1 MGLVSIERAFELAEK
16 LRKEGKKIVLANGVF
31 DLLHKGH
38 ILYLQEAKALGDVLF
53 VAVNSDLSV
62 RKLKGEARPILP
74 QEERAFIVASLSAV
88 DYAFVF
94 EEEDVGEIIRRMRP
108 HFHAKGGDYTPET
121 VPERDVAQQVGTITV
136 ITGGAKISSTTDIIG
151 KILERFCR

>member
-38 ILYLQEAKALGDVLF
+38 ILYLQEAKALGEVLF
-53 VAVNSDLSV
+53 VAVNSDLSA

-74 QEERAFIVASLSAV
+74 QEERAFIVASLSPV

>member
-1 MGLVSIERAFELAEK
+1 MGLVSIEKAFELADK
-16 LRKEGKKIVLANGVF
+16 LRKEGRKIVLANGVF

>member
-1 MGLVSIERAFELAEK
+1 M
-16 LRKEGKKIVLANGVF
+16 
-31 DLLHKGH
+31 
-38 ILYLQEAKALGDVLF
+38 
-53 VAVNSDLSV
+53 
-62 RKLKGEARPILP
+62 
-74 QEERAFIVASLSAV
+74 
-88 DYAFVF
+88 
-94 EEEDVGEIIRRMRP
+94 GEIIRRMRP

>member
-38 ILYLQEAKALGDVLF
+38 ILYLQEAKALGEALF
-53 VAVNSDLSV
+53 VAVNSDLSA

-74 QEERAFIVASLSAV
+74 QEERAFIVASLSPV

>member
-1 MGLVSIERAFELAEK
+1 MGLISIERAFELAEK
-16 LRKEGKKIVLANGVF
+16 LRGEGKKIVLANGVF
-31 DLLHKGH
+31 DLLHRGH

-53 VAVNSDLSV
+53 VAVNSDLST
-62 RKLKGEARPILP
+62 RKLKGEGRPILP
-74 QEERAFIVASLSAV
+74 QEERAFIVASLSPV
-88 DYAFVF
+88 DYVFVF
-94 EEEDVGEIIRRMRP
+94 EEEDVREIIRRMRP

-121 VPERDVAQQVGTITV
+121 VPEREVAQQVGTITV

>member
-53 VAVNSDLSV
+53 VAVNSDLSA

>member
-121 VPERDVAQQVGTITV
+121 VPERDVAQQVGTITI